1 MQNGGLRG
9 LTGTVALLVL
19 LEPGPALDAQ
29 IQAVNPQIRAARG
42 QNVSPIFEGW
52 FKGLD
57 GSTWV
62 SFGYYN
68 RNTEEIVNVPVGPA
82 NRVEPEPTD
91 QGQPTRFLPGR
102 QHGVFTAR
110 VPQDRPKTEVTWTL
124 TVHGQTLSIPGNLD
138 PNFYIE
144 PFKEMGGSYPGN
156 APPTLRFEPAATAV
170 QGPTGTT
177 ITRTATVGTPLALD
191 VWVADDGLPPP
202 LPPARGRGRGGAG
215 VDGGR
220 GRGFEGPRL
229 SVTWSQFRGA
239 GRATFARETPP
250 IEQGKASTTM
260 TFNDPGDYVLRVLVS
275 DGSGFS
281 AQCCW
286 TNGYIRVSVGAR

>member
-1 MQNGGLRG
+1 MHQGGFRG
-9 LTGTVALLVL
+9 LTVTATLLVL
-19 LEPGPALDAQ
+19 LTPGPSLEAQ
-29 IQAVNPQIRAARG
+29 IQAVNPQIRAAKG

-52 FKGLD
+52 FKAPD

-68 RNTEEIVNVPVGPA
+68 RNTEEVVSVPVGPA
-82 NRVEPEPTD
+82 NRVEPGPAD

-124 TVHGQTLSIPGNLD
+124 TVYGQALSIPGNLD

-144 PFKEMGGSYPGN
+144 PFKELGGSYPGN
-156 APPTLRFEPAATAV
+156 APPTLRLEPAAVAV

-177 ITRTATVGTPLALD
+177 ITRSTTVAKPLALD

-215 VDGGR
+215 TDGGR
-220 GRGFEGPRL
+220 GRGAEGPRL
-229 SVTWSQFRGA
+229 SVTWTQFRGT
-239 GRATFARETPP
+239 GSATFAQATPP
-250 IEQGKASTTM
+250 LEQGKASTSV
-260 TFNDPGDYVLRVLVS
+260 TFSDPGEYMLRVLAS

-286 TNGYIRVSVGAR
+286 TNGYVKVVVGR